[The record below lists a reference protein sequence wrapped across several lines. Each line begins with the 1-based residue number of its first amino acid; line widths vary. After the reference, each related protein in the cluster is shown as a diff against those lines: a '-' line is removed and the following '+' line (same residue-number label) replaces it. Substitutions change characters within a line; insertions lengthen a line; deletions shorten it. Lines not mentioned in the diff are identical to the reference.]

1 MLRRVD
7 VGPDGVY
14 RPQPGHQQVIAAE
27 HIERQE
33 AVAVVIAVEEAPLLV
48 AVHRIVGRV
57 DVQNDLFG
65 RPRKRGNEALDQNLV
80 NRPRPTPL
88 GPVLEAAQ
96 RRRARQR
103 PVPPGSGLQAGIMAQ
118 IGVIVQ
124 VLVAQRNPV
133 DPLAQESRHA
143 MAPLAPLAPI
153 AEPPRHRRRQAET
166 AVRLTQQ
173 RRTAVACHPAAVETR
188 LDTASP
194 TGWKRKP
201 TRATIRHR
209 RAPVSDSS

>member
-103 PVPPGSGLQAGIMAQ
+103 PVPPGSGLQAGVMAQ

-124 VLVAQRNPV
+124 ILVAQRNPV

-153 AEPPRHRRRQAET
+153 AAPPPPSGRDGGPPDPTAAHRRCLSPSRRRNPPRHGVPDRLEKK
-166 AVRLTQQ
+166 AVQSYN
-173 RRTAVACHPAAVETR
+173 P
-188 LDTASP
+188 SP
-194 TGWKRKP
+194 PRS
-201 TRATIRHR
+201 RVR
-209 RAPVSDSS
+209 SSVTN